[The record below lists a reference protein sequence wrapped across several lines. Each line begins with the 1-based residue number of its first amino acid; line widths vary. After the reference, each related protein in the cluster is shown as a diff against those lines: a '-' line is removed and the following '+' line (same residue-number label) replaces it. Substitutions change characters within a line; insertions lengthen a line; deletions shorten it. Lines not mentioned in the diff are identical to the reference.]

1 MKVKEKKL
9 VDETLGETEGARRAT
24 GVSPNASPPA
34 GPGSTTMGSETEVVA
49 KAQRRRFTAEDK
61 RRRGRGGGPGG
72 GGGSRGAWRSPSG
85 GASRPSTSGGSCAR
99 RTAAPRRGR
108 SGGY

>member
-34 GPGSTTMGSETEVVA
+34 GPGSTTMGSE
-49 KAQRRRFTAEDK
+49 
-61 RRRGRGGGPGG
+61 
-72 GGGSRGAWRSPSG
+72 
-85 GASRPSTSGGSCAR
+85 
-99 RTAAPRRGR
+99 PRL
-108 SGGY
+108 